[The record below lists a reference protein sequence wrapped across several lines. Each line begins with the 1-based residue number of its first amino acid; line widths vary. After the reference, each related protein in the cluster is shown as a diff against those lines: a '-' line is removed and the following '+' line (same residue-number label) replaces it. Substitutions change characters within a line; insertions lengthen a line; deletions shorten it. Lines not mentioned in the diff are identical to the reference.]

1 MPKTFFIAPTALN
14 SGLTSICLGLVR
26 AMDNVGIRVSFFK
39 PVAQSHSREKVDVE
53 IIDKSV
59 QFVRAKTNL
68 LPPQP
73 ISLKYAQTLVSQ
85 NKTGRL
91 MEEIIGLYQQTTVDA
106 DVVIV
111 EGLVPDRNE
120 PYTSKL
126 NAEIARNL
134 DAEVLLVTSP
144 NNMTPKELDEHIE
157 LSSRLYAAPEDP
169 DSIGCILNKVNA
181 PQTLDR
187 TASYNYDRAH
197 TYTETN
203 STDNSYQYEQECHIF
218 NENSFKLI
226 GSIPWRHDLLAPRT
240 SDIAEQLDAI
250 YINKGDIENR
260 RVSFISVC
268 ARTIP
273 NMVDQLSPG
282 TLVVTPGDRED
293 IIIATCMAAMNGVPL
308 AGLLLTGNLQPDPRT
323 LKLCNRALDAGLPM
337 LSTRA
342 DTFEAANRL
351 SDMNGEVPVNDL
363 DRIERVMEAVA
374 NALEIDWLRSRLN
387 LAREPRL
394 SPPAFRHQLSER
406 ARAASKRI
414 VLPEGNEPRTIQAAV
429 ICHQRSL
436 AQCILIGN
444 ATEIHSVAESQ
455 GVTLPSKIIII
466 DPEDVRD
473 QYIQPMVQLRKHK
486 GLAPDMAQA
495 QLEDNVVLA
504 TMMVALDEVDG
515 LVSGAVH
522 TTANTIRPALQ
533 LIKTHPLARVV
544 SSVFF
549 MCLPEQVLVY
559 GDCAVNPDPDAQQL
573 ADIAI
578 QSADSAKTFG
588 VTPRVA
594 MISYS
599 TGSSGTGDDVDK
611 VREATRLAKEQRP
624 DLIIDGPLQYDAA
637 AIESV
642 ARSKAPNSPVA
653 GKATVFVFPDLNT
666 GNTTYKA
673 VQRSANVISIG
684 PMLQGLNKPVN
695 DLSRGALVEDIV
707 FTIAL
712 TAVQATQTKK

>member
-14 SGLTSICLGLVR
+14 SGLTSVCLGLVR
-26 AMDNVGIRVSFFK
+26 AFDNLGIRVSFFK
-39 PVAQSHSREKVDVE
+39 PIAQSYSSNEESTDHSTDQS
-53 IIDKSV
+53 I
-59 QFVRAKTNL
+59 QFIKAKTNL
-68 LPPQP
+68 SPPDP
-73 ISLKYAQTLVSQ
+73 ISLKHAQTLISQ
-85 NKTGRL
+85 NKMGHL
-91 MEEIIGLYQQTTVDA
+91 MEEIITHYQQTITDS

-111 EGLVPDRNE
+111 EGLVPDISQ
-120 PYTSKL
+120 PYTAKL
-126 NAEIARNL
+126 NTEIARNL
-134 DAEVLLVTSP
+134 DAEVVLVASP
-144 NNMTPKELDEHIE
+144 GRMSAVELDEHLE
-157 LSSRLYAAPEDP
+157 LSARLYAAPEDP
-169 DSIGCILNKVNA
+169 DVIGCILNKVNA
-181 PQTLDR
+181 PNTLNRSISYRDEGVDS
-187 TASYNYDRAH
+187 ASYAK
-197 TYTETN
+197 
-203 STDNSYQYEQECHIF
+203 SYEKECEIF
-218 NENSFKLI
+218 NDAYFKLI
-226 GSIPWRHDLLAPRT
+226 GSIPWRYDLLAPRT
-240 SDIAEQLDAI
+240 VDIAKQLDAI
-250 YINKGDIENR
+250 YINKGDITNR

-273 NMVDQLSPG
+273 NMVDQLLPG

-293 IIIATCMAAMNGVPL
+293 IIIATCMAACNGVPL
-308 AGLLLTGNLQPDPRT
+308 AGIVLTGNLQPDPRT
-323 LKLCNRALDAGLPM
+323 LKLCNRAFDAGLPM

-342 DTFEAANRL
+342 DTFTTANQL
-351 SDMNGEVPVNDL
+351 SNMSGEVPVDDL
-363 DRIERVMEAVA
+363 DRIERVMESVA
-374 NALEIDWLRSRLN
+374 NAIEIDWLRARLN
-387 LAREPRL
+387 LVREPRL
-394 SPPAFRHQLSER
+394 SPPAFRYQLSVR
-406 ARAASKRI
+406 AREANKRI

-436 AQCILIGN
+436 AQCILIGKE
-444 ATEIHSVAESQ
+444 TEINSIAEAH
-455 GVTLPSKIIII
+455 GVTLPHDIIIV
-466 DPEDVRD
+466 DPDAVRND
-473 QYIQPMVQLRKHK
+473 YIQPMVELRKHK
-486 GLAPDMAQA
+486 GLAADMAQA

-504 TMMVALDEVDG
+504 TMMVALNEVDG

-533 LIKTHPLARVV
+533 LIKTHPAARVV

-559 GDCAVNPDPDAQQL
+559 GDCAVNPDPNAQQL

-642 ARSKAPNSPVA
+642 AKSKAPNSPVA
-653 GKATVFVFPDLNT
+653 GKATVFIFPDLNT

-712 TAVQATQTKK
+712 TAVQAAQTER